1 MPQLDV
7 AIHIQRIIIRL
18 NKILDVRFWKRE
30 TDGEESKTMGES
42 EQRIEQSRG
51 EPVLAVLETEIR
63 ELVAGDDATA
73 FRTLNEEWI
82 TRYFTLEEKDREVL
96 GDPEAMILHKG
107 GHIYMAYLQGEAVGC
122 VALLL
127 CGSGTY
133 ELSKMAVAPHLRG
146 LGIGRRLLRYAL
158 AQARGLGAKRVFLG
172 SSSKL
177 KNAVHLYESMGFRHV
192 PPEDLPPMS
201 YARADVFMEKRL

>member
-1 MPQLDV
+1 MEE
-7 AIHIQRIIIRL
+7 
-18 NKILDVRFWKRE
+18 RE
-30 TDGEESKTMGES
+30 RGTEL
-42 EQRIEQSRG
+42 SRG
-51 EPVLAVLETEIR
+51 QSVLAVLEAEIR
-63 ELVAGDDATA
+63 ELIAGDDATA

-96 GDPEAMILHKG
+96 GDPETMILRKG
-107 GHIYMAYLQGEAVGC
+107 GHIYLAYLRGEAVGC
-122 VALLL
+122 VALLW
-127 CGSGTY
+127 CGNDIY

-146 LGIGRRLLRYAL
+146 QGIGRRLLRYAL
-158 AQARGLGAKRVFLG
+158 AQARGMGAKRLFLG

-192 PPEDLPPMS
+192 SPEDLPPMH